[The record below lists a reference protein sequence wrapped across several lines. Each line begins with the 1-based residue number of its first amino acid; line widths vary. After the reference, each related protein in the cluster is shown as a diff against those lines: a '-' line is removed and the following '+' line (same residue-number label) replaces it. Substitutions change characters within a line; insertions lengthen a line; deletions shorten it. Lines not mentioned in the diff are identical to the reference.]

1 MYVDQSLKRRRES
14 SLIVTGLA
22 VGRPDTELFA
32 SLCLA
37 EFAIKPDVVSAKRLG
52 HSQTDK
58 VQPLLIYLKQ
68 PDQAQ
73 QLINS
78 AKRLRHSSEPAVRDR
93 VFINQNLTK
102 AEAAAAYQLRVQRR
116 RAMLRRQ
123 QSKTGDNC
131 FVNHKSLQD
140 HGSSAIDNLLQS
152 NKAVAVNTGTRK
164 HTYPTSKCQS

>member
-1 MYVDQSLKRRRES
+1 
-14 SLIVTGLA
+14 VT
-22 VGRPDTELFA
+22 
-32 SLCLA
+32 S
-37 EFAIKPDVVSAKRLG
+37 
-52 HSQTDK
+52 
-58 VQPLLIYLKQ
+58 
-68 PDQAQ
+68 
-73 QLINS
+73 
-78 AKRLRHSSEPAVRDR
+78 

-152 NKAVAVNTGTRK
+152 NNAVAVNTVALNPSADVFNPVNPSAVDSTD
-164 HTYPTSKCQS
+164 